1 MASIDLFTTWTQLSE
16 AQQLTEWR
24 TFMVSLDAGDA
35 GHHRYY
41 LVLMPLW
48 DRGDVPA
55 VVEAEAMDAYE
66 TEMREQAEWEAR
78 NSPAADAWMDRCIL
92 ADDPSEALFWDRF
105 DPEGADRLLGCP
117 PF

>member
-1 MASIDLFTTWTQLSE
+1 MATIDLFTTWTQHTE
-16 AQQLTEWR
+16 AQQLIEWR
-24 TFMVSLDAGDA
+24 TFLASLDAGDA
-35 GHHRYY
+35 GYHRYY

-55 VVEAEAMDAYE
+55 IVQAEAMDAYE

-78 NSPAADAWMDRCIL
+78 NPPAADAWMDRCTL

-105 DPEGADRLLGCP
+105 DPESADRLLGCP

>member
-1 MASIDLFTTWTQLSE
+1 
-16 AQQLTEWR
+16 
-24 TFMVSLDAGDA
+24 
-35 GHHRYY
+35 
-41 LVLMPLW
+41 MPLW

-55 VVEAEAMDAYE
+55 IVQAEAMDAYE

-78 NSPAADAWMDRCIL
+78 NPPAADAWMDRCTL

-105 DPEGADRLLGCP
+105 DPESADRLLGCP

>member
-16 AQQLTEWR
+16 AQQLGEWR
-24 TFMVSLDAGDA
+24 TFLTSLDVGDA
-35 GHHRYY
+35 GYHRFYP
-41 LVLMPLW
+41 VLMPLW

-55 VVEAEAMDAYE
+55 IVEDEAMSAYE

-78 NSPAADAWMDRCIL
+78 NPPAADAWMDRCIL
-92 ADDPSEALFWDRF
+92 ADDPSEAAFWDRF
-105 DPEGADRLLGCP
+105 EAEAADRLLGSP